1 MKIDLYIGPITA
13 RNGSFGY
20 DTFSRT
26 DGLRGSFRYKRVEQA
41 RYDQRAMIG
50 EYRSAANTRVHVCD
64 TVAEFERAVSA
75 ERNADG
81 DANTAPSPEE

>member
-1 MKIDLYIGPITA
+1 MTIDLYIGPVTA

-20 DTFSRT
+20 DTFSRA
-26 DGLRGSFRYKRVEQA
+26 DGLRSSFRYRRVEQA

-50 EYRSAANTRVHVCD
+50 EYRSAANTRVQVYE

-75 ERNADG
+75 ERKEG
-81 DANTAPSPEE
+81 EDASAIPPNEE